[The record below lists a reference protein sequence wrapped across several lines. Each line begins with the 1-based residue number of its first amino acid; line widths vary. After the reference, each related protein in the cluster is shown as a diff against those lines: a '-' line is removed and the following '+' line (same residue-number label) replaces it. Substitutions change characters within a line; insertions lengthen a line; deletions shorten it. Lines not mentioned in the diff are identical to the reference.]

1 MGYPHFWRETY
12 LLGYAYFYTVCETA
26 NASITD
32 EMLES
37 YYVQHSDEMRQQGI
51 DKNSGK
57 YYSLR
62 HLLALANDNS
72 DSSWKEARRSR
83 PD

>member
-26 NASITD
+26 NASIT
-32 EMLES
+32 
-37 YYVQHSDEMRQQGI
+37 DEMRQQGI